1 MELTFA
7 NKEFRDL
14 CLNES
19 LAMQVLG
26 PPLAE
31 KLKRRLADLVAVS
44 FVTDLFALP
53 GRPRELSNDR
63 HGRMVID
70 LINGQQL
77 VFQSGHIRERIL
89 QSGAVDWSRVRR
101 IKILGLESSHD

>member
-7 NKEFRDL
+7 DKKFRDL

-19 LAMQVLG
+19 IAKQALG
-26 PPLAE
+26 SPLAE
-31 KLKRRLADLVAVS
+31 KLKRRLADLAAVS
-44 FVTDLFALP
+44 FVSDLFALP
-53 GRPRELSNDR
+53 GRPREISNDR
-63 HGRMVID
+63 QDNMVID

-77 VFQSGHIRERIL
+77 VFQSGHIHERLL

-101 IKILGLESSHD
+101 IKLLGLENGHD

>member
-7 NKEFRDL
+7 DKKFRDL

-19 LAMQVLG
+19 LAIQALG

-44 FVTDLFALP
+44 FVADLFALP
-53 GRPRELSNDR
+53 GQPRELIDNRPS
-63 HGRMVID
+63 HIVMD

-77 VFQSGHIRERIL
+77 IFQSGHVKTPLL

-101 IKILGLESSHD
+101 VQIIGLESSHD